1 MPKRDGDLH
10 LSIFVENLRM
20 LGLESP
26 IITETRDLLELSSV
40 GNVSATSDADQLKNW
55 LLKEN

>member
-1 MPKRDGDLH
+1 MPKHDGDLY

-40 GNVSATSDADQLKNW
+40 GNVSVTSDADQLKNW